1 MPLAD
6 MSEME
11 AQIAITDFKLRKFL
25 KEQMG
30 YLKEIEEE
38 LESEDLEVQ
47 REMDL
52 TNAKSMVE
60 QSIQKVRFSGI
71 L

>member
-30 YLKEIEEE
+30 YLKEIAEE
-38 LESEDLEVQ
+38 LARVALDRKETGN
-47 REMDL
+47 RW
-52 TNAKSMVE
+52 
-60 QSIQKVRFSGI
+60 
-71 L
+71 